1 MLHRIDKR
9 GLLFIAVSLALCIGV
24 AGVRGADLDAL
35 MEAFFVASDPDE
47 RAGAIEQLVSSGFGV
62 SEIASRLRSG
72 RVYSN
77 EVARGWSVYYSECL
91 DGAARPYHVFVP
103 QSYDPAV
110 PVPVLFDLH
119 GAVSRAE
126 PYPVE
131 SLTRRRT
138 LWEPTA
144 SEEGWIL
151 VVPHGDSGATWWS
164 EAGRANLLAQLAF
177 LKHRYNVDENRV
189 FLSGFSDGGTGAL
202 WMGFHDATAW
212 AGFVDIYGHP
222 VIAGYGPYQTYP
234 RNLLNRPIR
243 ASNGTYDEMY
253 PAGEI
258 RLYVDQLLDLGID
271 IDWTAHPTGHDIEAV
286 DLERPAVVSFIERVE
301 RDPHPT
307 RAIWE
312 SSDVAVG
319 RCDWVRIDE
328 IADVGNN
335 LGFKDANVWPLKEE
349 IRFGAAFVYQGADA
363 GFLIMGVEPWTIA
376 HFAGVKTGDKVVRID
391 EYPVETGYE
400 VPAIIDAKNP
410 GDPIEIEVIRDG
422 EADGAQQRSDGD
434 GDPDSAHGGASHVR
448 DSASAPGD
456 TSSPFG
462 PSLHPVREVPGAR
475 GLNVRAA
482 RSRLRGGDHDATRP
496 ARSSA
501 RAGKR
506 RSHRPRSE
514 LASSALRGQRRRL
527 AHARAGGDTQ

>member
-9 GLLFIAVSLALCIGV
+9 GVLLIAVSLALCIDV

-62 SEIASRLRSG
+62 FEIASRLRSG

-77 EVARGWSVYYSECL
+77 EVTHGWSVYYSECL

-119 GAVSRAE
+119 GAVSRVE

-164 EAGRANLLAQLAF
+164 ETGRANLLAQLAF

-202 WMGFHDATAW
+202 WMGFHDTTAW

-376 HFAGVKTGDKVVRID
+376 HFAGVKTGDKIVRID

-410 GDPIEIEVIRDG
+410 GDPIEIEVVRDG
-422 EADGAQQRSDGD
+422 ETLVL
-434 GDPDSAHGGASHVR
+434 HG
-448 DSASAPGD
+448 
-456 TSSPFG
+456 
-462 PSLHPVREVPGAR
+462 EVPQIEPAYPRVEMTGSIEAVAGGNRIDVTVRNVAR
-475 GLNVRAA
+475 YTLLISSELFDLDEPIVVVTNGVETFSGIAEPDVRFMLEQAA
-482 RSRLRGGDHDATRP
+482 RDDDRRAVYE
-496 ARSSA
+496 ARIEIVV
-501 RAGKR
+501 
-506 RSHRPRSE
+506 PPVE
-514 LASSALRGQRRRL
+514 
-527 AHARAGGDTQ
+527 